1 MVSSI
6 NPDDRFFNLS
16 LELLCIV
23 SLDGSFRRLNPAF
36 STILGYSPEERLA
49 RPLLELVHPADQSA
63 TLAALEGLRD
73 GQVTA
78 GFENRYRCKDG
89 SWKWLSWKV
98 QAFPEEGLFYA
109 AARDITERQ
118 QAEKSLV
125 ESHRLLQT
133 IINTIPMR
141 IFWKDKDCR
150 YLGCN
155 PVLALDAG
163 EARPE
168 DMIGKTD
175 YQLGWK
181 AQADLY
187 RADDREV
194 MASGVPK
201 LSYEE
206 PGTTPTGQSV
216 WLRTSKVPLHDEENQ
231 TIGVLGLYEDI
242 TEHKQAK
249 QQLETELREKET
261 LLREVHHRVKNNLQI
276 ISSLLHFQAKKAQKE
291 QELAVFRD
299 GQDRLRAMILVH
311 EKLYRSADLHRI
323 SLGEYIRALT
333 EQLHRSFRDVAEP
346 IELRVEAEEVYVP
359 VEIALPCGMIATEL
373 VTNVFKY
380 AYSAGESGAV
390 LVRIAR
396 RASSFVLSVADTG
409 VGLPAD
415 LDLAHATT
423 FGLQLVANLTAQLSA
438 TLTREP
444 GRGTVMCLDVPW
456 TAEPAV
462 PPRRPAPFDP

>member
-1 MVSSI
+1 MASW
-6 NPDDRFFNLS
+6 NRDDRFFNLS
-16 LELLCIV
+16 LELLCIAGM
-23 SLDGSFRRLNPAF
+23 DGAFQRLNPAF
-36 STILGYSPEERLA
+36 STTLGYSQEEMLA
-49 RPLLELVHPADQSA
+49 QPLLELVHPDDRPA
-63 TLAALEGLRD
+63 TLAALDGLRR
-73 GQVTA
+73 GQPTA

-89 SWKWLSWKV
+89 SWKWLSWKA
-98 QAFPEEGLFYA
+98 QAFPEEGVFYA
-109 AARDITERQ
+109 AARDVTERQ
-118 QAEKSLV
+118 QTEKSLI

-133 IINTIPMR
+133 IIDTIPMR
-141 IFWKDKDCR
+141 IFWKDKDCN

-155 PVLALDAG
+155 PSFARDAG

-168 DMIGKTD
+168 DLIGKDD
-175 YQLGWK
+175 YQLTWR
-181 AQADLY
+181 AQAELY
-187 RADDREV
+187 RTDDQQV
-194 MASGVPK
+194 MASGIPK

-206 PGTTPTGQSV
+206 PSSTRDGHSI
-216 WLRTSKVPLHDEENQ
+216 WLRTSKVPLHNEENQ

-249 QQLETELREKET
+249 LQIETELREKET

-276 ISSLLHFQAKKAQKE
+276 ISSLLHFQAKKAQQE

-323 SLGEYIRALT
+323 SLGEYIRALA

-346 IELRVEAEEVYVP
+346 IELCVETEEIYVP

-380 AYSAGESGAV
+380 AYPAGESGTV
-390 LVRIAR
+390 LVRIVR
-396 RASSFVLSVADTG
+396 RESSFVLSVADTG
-409 VGLPAD
+409 AGLPAG
-415 LDLAHATT
+415 LDPAHATT

-444 GRGTVMCLDVPW
+444 GRGTAMCLEVPW
-456 TAEPAV
+456 TAEP
-462 PPRRPAPFDP
+462 PPPRPAPFDP

>member
-1 MVSSI
+1 MASSF
-6 NPDDRFFNLS
+6 NRDDRFFNLS
-16 LELLCIV
+16 LELLCIA
-23 SLDGSFRRLNPAF
+23 SMDGSFQRLNPAF
-36 STILGYSPEERLA
+36 SSTLGYSPEEMLA
-49 RPLLELVHPADQSA
+49 RPLLAFVHPVDKPG
-63 TLAALEGLRD
+63 TLAALEGLRS
-73 GQVTA
+73 GQPTA
-78 GFENRYRCKDG
+78 RFENRYHCKDG
-89 SWKWLSWKV
+89 SWKWLSWKT

-109 AARDITERQ
+109 VARDITEHQ
-118 QAEKSLV
+118 QTEKSLV

-133 IINTIPMR
+133 IIDTIPMR

-155 PVLALDAG
+155 PAFARDAG
-163 EARPE
+163 EAHPE
-168 DMIGKTD
+168 DLIGKDD
-175 YQLGWK
+175 YQLSWR

-187 RADDREV
+187 RADDQQV
-194 MASGVPK
+194 MASGIPK

-206 PGTTPTGQSV
+206 PGTTPDGHSA

-242 TEHKQAK
+242 TEHKLAK

-323 SLGEYIRALT
+323 SLGDYIHALAA
-333 EQLHRSFRDVAEP
+333 QLHRSFLDVAEP
-346 IELRVEAEEVYVP
+346 IELRVEAEEIYVP

-373 VTNVFKY
+373 VTNAFKY
-380 AYSAGESGAV
+380 AYPAGESGAV

-396 RASSFVLSVADTG
+396 RESSFVLSVADTG
-409 VGLPAD
+409 SGLLAD
-415 LDLAHATT
+415 LDLEHATS

-438 TLTREP
+438 TLTRAP
-444 GRGTVMCLDVPW
+444 GRGTVMCLEVPW
-456 TAEPAV
+456 PAG
-462 PPRRPAPFDP
+462 

>member
-1 MVSSI
+1 MRSDIPSSL
-6 NPDDRFFNLS
+6 NLDDRFFNLS
-16 LELLCIV
+16 VELLCIA
-23 SLDGSFRRLNPAF
+23 SMDGSFERLNPAF
-36 STILGYSPEERLA
+36 SATLGCSPEEMLG
-49 RPLLELVHPADQSA
+49 RPLLAFVHPADQPA
-63 TLAALEGLRD
+63 TRAALDGLRG
-73 GQVTA
+73 GQLTA
-78 GFENRYRCKDG
+78 VFENRCHCKDG
-89 SWKWLSWKV
+89 TWKWLSWKA
-98 QAFPEEGLFYA
+98 QAFPEEGVFYA
-109 AARDITERQ
+109 AARDVTERQ
-118 QAEKSLV
+118 QTEKSLI

-133 IINTIPMR
+133 IIDTIPMR
-141 IFWKDKDCR
+141 IFWKDRDCR

-155 PVLALDAG
+155 PSFARDAG

-168 DMIGKTD
+168 DLIGKTD
-175 YQLGWK
+175 YQLGWR
-181 AQADLY
+181 AQAELY
-187 RADDREV
+187 RTDDQQV
-194 MASGVPK
+194 MASGIPK

-206 PGTTPTGQSV
+206 PSTTADGHGI

-249 QQLETELREKET
+249 QQIETELREKET

-323 SLGEYIRALT
+323 SLGDYIHALAA
-333 EQLHRSFRDVAEP
+333 QLHRSFRDAAEP
-346 IELRVEAEEVYVP
+346 IALRVEAEEIHVP

-373 VTNVFKY
+373 VTNAFKY
-380 AYSAGESGAV
+380 AYPAGESGAV

-396 RASSFVLSVADTG
+396 RESSFVLSVADAG
-409 VGLPAD
+409 VGLPPD
-415 LDLAHATT
+415 LDLAHAAT

-438 TLTREP
+438 TLTRAP
-444 GRGTVMCLDVPW
+444 GTGTVICLEVPW
-456 TAEPAV
+456 PAG
-462 PPRRPAPFDP
+462 